1 MQVGALET
9 VICDGHK
16 VPEKDINFVLEML
29 ERQLLKLDGIKA
41 EGEGKVQRK
50 MEVTII
56 KLSLFFFC
64 FINHFYSQNCC
75 LHFHHLTPVSKF
87 SLSLLFPKRGS
98 SEAAKKVT
106 VLHCYNFHNQYSS

>member
-9 VICDGHK
+9 VICEGHK
-16 VPEKDINFVLEML
+16 VLEKDLNFVVEML

-56 KLSLFFFC
+56 NYPSFSSVFVIIYTLGSAALQLFELYMEV
-64 FINHFYSQNCC
+64 FIQASISQKRLLGGCEKCDNAPLL
-75 LHFHHLTPVSKF
+75 LHIS
-87 SLSLLFPKRGS
+87 
-98 SEAAKKVT
+98 
-106 VLHCYNFHNQYSS
+106 Y